1 MDEFLFNFKFVGRV
15 HMNNY
20 QVTTRVNTYIL
31 FIIGLLLFKP
41 APGYILGSFS
51 VIGFS
56 LLTLLIATLLLLII
70 DIRYIKA
77 EPINYMKEITNI
89 NFVTIYIYLA
99 ILSFIVSTLYG
110 MIVVP
115 DKTNLFDF
123 LELYRYAFYFVFF
136 VIALKI
142 TQIEKYVKPLFFMFI
157 IIEVFGIFQSLN
169 ILNINE
175 HIGLLYTLSERH
187 FNMIVHQRRIPSTFL
202 NPNMYGSFLV
212 IIMSLLLAFITFKTP
227 SRKGLIGV
235 YLLIILTVISIIL
248 TTSRT
253 AVIVL
258 GGIIV
263 YWILFN
269 LIFNRYNVKAILAK
283 GVSVLLT
290 FILTAVILIPNIAYL
305 DYAANQIYNSYTS
318 ENDADDK
325 NADEKLQESLESVS
339 SFKNRYDYWQMN
351 YEEFLKSPIIGH
363 GPMRQNF
370 VSFAD
375 NTYLYILPRYGIIG
389 LLIFLFFVGTNY
401 IKSINVMRNQTIDVN
416 KRIVAQAVN
425 LIITGY
431 LVMGMVS
438 EVWFNLQSMVFFF
451 LLLGVIYNK
460 K

>member
-1 MDEFLFNFKFVGRV
+1 
-15 HMNNY
+15 MNNY
-20 QVTTRVNTYIL
+20 QVTTRINTYIL

-41 APGYILGSFS
+41 APGYILGPSS

-56 LLTLLIATLLLLII
+56 LLTLLIATIILLIV
-70 DIRYIKA
+70 DIKYIKA
-77 EPINYMKEITNI
+77 EPLNYLKETTSFNL
-89 NFVTIYIYLA
+89 VTLYIYLA
-99 ILSFIVSTLYG
+99 VLSFVVSTIYG
-110 MIVVP
+110 MFTVP
-115 DKTNLFDF
+115 DKTILFDF

-136 VIALKI
+136 SIALKV
-142 TQIEKYVKPLFFMFI
+142 TDIEKYVKPLFIMFI
-157 IIEVFGIFQSLN
+157 IIEVFGIFQFLN

-175 HIGLLYTLSERH
+175 HVGLLYTMSERH
-187 FNMIVHQRRIPSTFL
+187 FNMIVHQHRIPSTFL

-212 IIMSLLLAFITFKTP
+212 IITSLLLAFITFKNP
-227 SRKGLIGV
+227 SKKGLVGA
-235 YLLIILTVISIIL
+235 YLLIILTIISITL

-258 GGIIV
+258 GGVIV

-269 LIFNRYNVKAILAK
+269 LIFNRYNIKEILVK
-283 GVSVLLT
+283 GVSVL
-290 FILTAVILIPNIAYL
+290 FVFVLTAVILIPNIAYL

-318 ENDADDK
+318 ENVEEADK
-325 NADEKLQESLESVS
+325 KADEKIQESLESVS
-339 SFKNRYDYWQMN
+339 SFKNRYDYWEMN

-375 NTYLYILPRYGIIG
+375 NSYLYILPRYGIIG

-401 IKSINVMRNQTIDVN
+401 VKSVTIMRNQTMDVN

-425 LIITGY
+425 LIIIGY